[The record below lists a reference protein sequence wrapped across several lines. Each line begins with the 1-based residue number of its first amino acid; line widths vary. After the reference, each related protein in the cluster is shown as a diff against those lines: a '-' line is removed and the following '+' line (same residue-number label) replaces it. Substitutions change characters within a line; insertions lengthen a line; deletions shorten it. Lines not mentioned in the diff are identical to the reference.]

1 MRVSIDWLGD
11 YVTAGLEAAELGE
24 KMTRS
29 GIAVENVLR
38 REKGLNKV
46 VVGKIVEMTKH
57 PEADRLWICSVDT
70 GEGSRTIVTGAQ
82 NVRVGQKV
90 PVALPGALLP
100 NGVKI
105 EESVLRGIPSS
116 GMLCSAEELGLEEK
130 TIAPEDREGILI
142 LSDDAATG
150 QPASAALGLDDP
162 VLELELTP
170 NRADCLAVI
179 NVAREVAAITGAGLR
194 LPEVTVSEK
203 AEGRA
208 EERVKVTIEDG
219 DLCGRYAARLFTNLR
234 PGPSPAWMQR
244 RLQAAGMRPI
254 NNIVDITNYVMLEL
268 GHPLHAFD
276 YGTIKDGHIIVR
288 RARAG
293 EKLVTLDGQ
302 ERELNLE
309 NLVIAD
315 PEKAVGLA
323 GVMGGL
329 NSEISAGT
337 TTVLLEAAHFHP
349 ANIRRTARQLGLRS
363 EASQRFEKG
372 VNIDTVTL
380 AMNRAAQLVA
390 DLNVADVVPGHV
402 DNYLRKVAPLEIPFS
417 VDRINALLGTTLTG
431 DDMDAIFQR
440 LQFPV
445 KWIGDAGEGE
455 KRSGILIAPTY
466 RPDLQGE
473 HDLAEEVARLYGY
486 DRIPTTLPKGET
498 TVGQRTWPQ
507 TVRERI
513 ADTLVGAGLREV
525 VTFSFINPR
534 HLDRLGLPAE
544 DPMRQVVPLQ
554 NPLSEE
560 QGVLRPTILPGLLE
574 VAARN
579 ASRRIADLAIFEV
592 GSTFLPRALPL
603 KELPD
608 EPWKV
613 SALVMGEASIHWS
626 GKPKALDFYYLKGIA
641 EKLLATLKID
651 DVAWQR
657 EREVPYLHPGRSAR
671 LTVEREGVEIHLGV
685 LGEVHPDVR
694 EAYDLAGRPV
704 VMELDLSALILLAR
718 AKGDYTPLPRYPSTD
733 RDMAMVLPLDVP
745 AGQVEAVI
753 AEKGGEILER
763 WRLFDVY
770 QGNQIAQGYR
780 SLAYTLRYQ
789 APDRTLTDDEV
800 NSRHESIKAAL
811 AERLGARFR

>member
-11 YVTAGLEAAELGE
+11 YVNAGLEAAELGE
-24 KMTRS
+24 KLTRS
-29 GIAVENVLR
+29 GIAVENVLYR
-38 REKGLNKV
+38 NKGLDKV
-46 VVGKIVEMTKH
+46 VVGKIVEMIKH
-57 PEADRLWICSVDT
+57 PEADRLWICTVDT
-70 GEGSRTIVTGAQ
+70 GAGVRIIVTGAQ

-90 PVALPGALLP
+90 PVALPGAHLP
-100 NGVKI
+100 KGVKI

-150 QPASAALGLDDP
+150 QPVSAALGLDDA

-170 NRADCLAVI
+170 NRADCLAVL
-179 NVAREVAAITGAGLR
+179 NVAREVAAITGADLR

-203 AEGRA
+203 GEGCAEA
-208 EERVKVTIEDG
+208 QVKVTIEES

-234 PGPSPAWMQR
+234 LGPSPTWMQQ

-276 YGTIKDGHIIVR
+276 YDRIKDGHIIVR
-288 RARAG
+288 RARSG

-302 ERELNLE
+302 ERELNPE

-372 VNIDTVTL
+372 VNIDTVVL

-390 DLNVADVVPGHV
+390 DLNVADVVPGYV
-402 DNYLRKVAPLEIPFS
+402 DNYLRKVVPLEIPFS
-417 VDRINALLGTTLTG
+417 VDRINALLGTRLTG

-440 LQFPV
+440 LRFPV
-445 KWIGDAGEGE
+445 KWLGEGE
-455 KRSGILIAPTY
+455 KRSGLLSAPAY

-544 DPMRQVVPLQ
+544 DLLRQVVSVQ

-560 QGVLRPTILPGLLE
+560 QGILRPTILPGLLE

-579 ASRRIADLAIFEV
+579 ASRRIADLAIFEI
-592 GSTFLPRALPL
+592 GSTFSPRALPL

-613 SALVMGEASIHWS
+613 SALVMGEEPIHWS
-626 GKPKALDFYYLKGIA
+626 GKPKAVDFYYLKGIA

-657 EREVPYLHPGRSAR
+657 EKEVPYLHPGRSAR
-671 LTVEREGVEIHLGV
+671 LTVEREGVKIQLGV

-694 EAYDLAGRPV
+694 EAYDLVGRPV
-704 VMELDLSALILLAR
+704 VMELDLSALTLLAR

-733 RDMAMVLPLDVP
+733 RDMAMVLPLDIP
-745 AGQVEAVI
+745 ASQVEAVI
-753 AEKGGEILER
+753 AETGGEILER

-811 AERLGARFR
+811 VERLGARFR